1 MLDTSG
7 RAGKARTCTGA
18 AEPAPV
24 RACGACGSL
33 RRGERRSRAPDATLP
48 PLPHR
53 RYGFPSVR
61 AGAAPVGGSARRRPG
76 VRDPNAATTHT
87 HGSGV
92 TEGAGRA
99 GGPRATSPERKDRRR
114 RPGGGG
120 AARASGERKEAAPG
134 QAARA
139 EIKRKVAAPQI

>member
-33 RRGERRSRAPDATLP
+33 RRGERLSRAPDATLP

-76 VRDPNAATTHT
+76 VRDPNAATTH
-87 HGSGV
+87 GSGV

-99 GGPRATSPERKDRRR
+99 GGPRATSEGRAPLRWVGARRAR
-114 RPGGGG
+114 STVHGAGTSHGRTGRGGP
-120 AARASGERKEAAPG
+120 RA
-134 QAARA
+134 
-139 EIKRKVAAPQI
+139 